1 MQHFSRHDMEK
12 LLVLISALAAQL
24 PFDKV
29 QAIASKFRILDS
41 KESAT
46 SVLSLVSAPRALEL
60 LNELLTEWK
69 LQDVSTVEL
78 SAMLIASSY
87 TQSKITKESSVELVW
102 TGPTSRFVAPRRTE
116 QALLQVINAAEK
128 ELFITSFVAYNVES
142 IVNALNIACKNGVT
156 LTMLLES
163 SQGDGGSINMDVIA
177 QMKKLIPLARVYSWR
192 EKSGEFENGRVHA
205 KVAVADRSSCF
216 ITSANLTGYAME
228 KNMELGLLMEG
239 GDVPGLIMDHL
250 QALVSTKVLTLV

>member
-1 MQHFSRHDMEK
+1 MLE
-12 LLVLISALAAQL
+12 LVSALAAQI
-24 PFDKV
+24 PFDKA
-29 QAIASKFRILDS
+29 QAIASKIRALES
-41 KESAT
+41 KHSAS
-46 SVLSLVSAPRALEL
+46 SVLSLISAPKALEL
-60 LNELLTEWK
+60 LNEVMREWS
-69 LQDVSTVEL
+69 LQDISAIEL

-116 QALLQVINAAEK
+116 QALLQVINSAKK
-128 ELFITSFVAYNVES
+128 ELFITSFVAYNVQS
-142 IVNALNIACKNGVT
+142 IVNALNAVCDKGVT

-163 SQGDGGSINMDVIA
+163 SLEDGGSIGMDVIA
-177 QMKKLIPLARVYSWR
+177 RMKKLIPLARIYAWK
-192 EKSGEFENGRVHA
+192 EKPGEFENGRVHA
-205 KVAVADRSSCF
+205 KVAVADRATCF

-250 QALVSTKVLTLV
+250 QALVFTRVLTLV

>member
-1 MQHFSRHDMEK
+1 MEK

-60 LNELLTEWK
+60 LNELFTEWK
-69 LQDVSTVEL
+69 LQDVSAVEL

-142 IVNALNIACKNGVT
+142 IVNALNISCKNGVT
-156 LTMLLES
+156 LTML
-163 SQGDGGSINMDVIA
+163 
-177 QMKKLIPLARVYSWR
+177 
-192 EKSGEFENGRVHA
+192 
-205 KVAVADRSSCF
+205 
-216 ITSANLTGYAME
+216 
-228 KNMELGLLMEG
+228 
-239 GDVPGLIMDHL
+239 
-250 QALVSTKVLTLV
+250 